1 MPVASE
7 PRTRRVLGAP
17 ETRRFLHDYIR
28 KRVGES
34 DVDDV
39 VQTVLVEALAS
50 DRVPEDE
57 TEMRKWLIGVARH
70 KIADHH
76 RRGGREQPAEL
87 PDIETAPAP
96 VEERE
101 LARWAEEQAH
111 SNKEAQKTLQWMARE
126 GEGDKLEHIA
136 EEEQLPAARVRQR
149 VSRMRRFMKERWLA
163 ELAAVAA
170 IAIAA
175 FVIWRV
181 LREPDVDIARDQPGP
196 TAEPSTRPP
205 PIAPKVAEAGELRKK
220 ALEDCDQNKWQP
232 CLQALDKAKE
242 LDPAGDTAPAV
253 RDARKKAEDA
263 LRLEEQNQLEN
274 KGDKDN
280 IQEKGPAKPEPSL
293 TPPAPT
299 FTPPKPP
306 TPTKDDFGK
315 KPAPKGPTKAPP
327 SDFDKKSSS
336 FDSMNGTGD
345 ALAEVIAPPSKQAPV
360 TAPQPQ
366 APQQLFPQQMAP
378 MPAPTGTG
386 FSSSIS
392 SKSSNVGKPSFPSKR
407 KQSKK

>member
-111 SNKEAQKTLQWMARE
+111 SNKDAQKTLQWMARE

-170 IAIAA
+170 VALVAI
-175 FVIWRV
+175 VLWRV

-196 TAEPSTRPP
+196 DPTTEPSTRPP
-205 PIAPKVAEAGELRKK
+205 PIAPRVAEAGELRKK
-220 ALEDCDQNKWQP
+220 ALQDCDQSRWQP
-232 CLQALDKAKE
+232 CLEALDKAKE

-253 RDARKKAEDA
+253 QEARKKADDA
-263 LRLEEQNQLEN
+263 LRIQPQNELDN
-274 KGDKDN
+274 NGDKDS
-280 IQEKGPAKPEPSL
+280 IQEKAPAKPEPSS

-299 FTPPKPP
+299 FAPPKPP
-306 TPTKDDFGK
+306 APTKEDFGK
-315 KPAPKGPTKAPP
+315 KPAPKAPNKAPP

-336 FDSMNGTGD
+336 FDGSNSTGD
-345 ALAEVIAPPSKQAPV
+345 ALAEVIAPPMQQAPV
-360 TAPQPQ
+360 ASQPAPQFFPPQ
-366 APQQLFPQQMAP
+366 AAFPP
-378 MPAPTGTG
+378 TSSSFSSTPSTKSSSLGKPTGQR
-386 FSSSIS
+386 
-392 SKSSNVGKPSFPSKR
+392 KSAKK
-407 KQSKK
+407 SKK